1 MRLVYLHKSE
11 ISNSERRELVSNIVT
26 ALELVPEKALVAIR
40 DSLENHEVMDSGK
53 IKKITGLDGQGLDSV
68 LLLFNNAAMGTDVL
82 LVAIDT
88 ALAVVQTVKRSSEI
102 IDLSWTGPVQFSVEG
117 RTTPSVME
125 EMILNAK
132 DSIIITGYSI
142 TDDAENFIRLL
153 ENAIDKVEVIFV
165 IHSDD
170 KSNNFEILANLWKK
184 EKKPKVYSRTP
195 GPLDVYFKIHAKML
209 VVDNF
214 DLLVTSANLTW
225 HGMSNNF
232 EVGLR
237 VRGNTA
243 KKAEALIRNL
253 IERNYLEVV
262 NI

>member
-1 MRLVYLHKSE
+1 MRLVYLHTE

-26 ALELVPEKALVAIR
+26 ALELVPENALVAIR
-40 DSLENHEVMDSGK
+40 NSLEKHEAMDSVK
-53 IKKITGLDGQGLDSV
+53 IKKITGLDGQGLESV
-68 LLLFNNAAMGTDVL
+68 LLLFNNTVMGTDIL

-88 ALAVVQTVKRSSEI
+88 ALAVMQIAKRTSEI

-117 RTTPSVME
+117 RTTLSVME

-132 DSIIITGYSI
+132 DSIIITGYSV

-153 ENAIDKVEVIFV
+153 ENAIDKVEIILV

-170 KSNNFEILANLWKK
+170 KNKNFDTLSKLWKK
-184 EKKPKVYSRTP
+184 EKKPKTYSRLP

-209 VVDNF
+209 VVDNS

-232 EVGLR
+232 EIGLR

-253 IERNYLEVV
+253 IDRNYLEAVT
-262 NI
+262 I

>member
-1 MRLVYLHKSE
+1 MRLVYLHNSE
-11 ISNSERRELVSNIVT
+11 ISKSERIELVSNIVT
-26 ALELVPEKALVAIR
+26 ALELVPENALVAIR
-40 DSLENHEVMDSGK
+40 DSLEKHEVMDSGK
-53 IKKITGLDGQGLDSV
+53 IKKITGLDGQGLESV
-68 LLLFNNAAMGTDVL
+68 LLLFNNAAMSADTL

-88 ALAVVQTVKRSSEI
+88 ALAVMQTVKRTSEV

-125 EMILNAK
+125 EMIMNAK
-132 DSIIITGYSI
+132 NSIIITGYSI
-142 TDDAENFIRLL
+142 TGDAENFIRLL

-170 KSNNFEILANLWKK
+170 KNKNFETLSNLWKK

-232 EVGLR
+232 EIGLR

>member
-1 MRLVYLHKSE
+1 MHNSE

-26 ALELVPEKALVAIR
+26 ALELVPENALVAIR
-40 DSLENHEVMDSGK
+40 DSLEKHEVMDSRK
-53 IKKITGLDGQGLDSV
+53 IKKITGLDGQSLESV
-68 LLLFNNAAMGTDVL
+68 LLLFNNAAMDTGAL
-82 LVAIDT
+82 LIAIDT
-88 ALAVVQTVKRSSEI
+88 ALAVMQAAKNTSEV
-102 IDLSWTGPVQFSVEG
+102 IDLSWTGPIQFSVEG
-117 RTTPSVME
+117 RTTLSVME

-142 TDDAENFIRLL
+142 TGDAENFIRIL
-153 ENAIDKVEVIFV
+153 EDAIDKVEVIFV

-170 KSNNFEILANLWKK
+170 KNKNFETLSNLWKK

-243 KKAEALIRNL
+243 KKAEVLIRNL

>member
-1 MRLVYLHKSE
+1 MRLVYLHNSK

-26 ALELVPEKALVAIR
+26 ALELVPEKSLVAIR
-40 DSLENHEVMDSGK
+40 DLLEKHEVVDSGK
-53 IKKITGLDGQGLDSV
+53 IKKVTGLDGQGLESV
-68 LLLFNNAAMGTDVL
+68 LLLFNNTAMGTDTL
-82 LVAIDT
+82 LVAIDI
-88 ALAVVQTVKRSSEI
+88 ALAVVQTVKRTSEI

-117 RTTPSVME
+117 RTTPSIME

-142 TDDAENFIRLL
+142 TDDVENFIRLL
-153 ENAIDKVEVIFV
+153 ENTIDNVEVIFV

-170 KSNNFEILANLWKK
+170 KNKNFETLSNLWKK

-195 GPLDVYFKIHAKML
+195 GSLDVYFKIHAKIL

-232 EVGLR
+232 EIGLR

-243 KKAEALIRNL
+243 KKVGALIRNL